1 MCIAVSTRFNS
12 RSFRVKTA
20 SNIKLIQNSARQ
32 FVIKVKTKSK
42 NKSHFLINLLEVFLL
57 RRSTLISTFLVEFL
71 LMSTYQAKTYRRL
84 PWSVKFK
91 ICPQQPPKK
100 NRRIRIKN
108 RVMKAKD
115 SIFVNT
121 IELTSDEKSDN
132 FRLRKQYSSKFT
144 SKRPSNL
151 TNLSTGSTNQ
161 KLIIPKS
168 IPGEIS

>member
-1 MCIAVSTRFNS
+1 
-12 RSFRVKTA
+12 
-20 SNIKLIQNSARQ
+20 
-32 FVIKVKTKSK
+32 
-42 NKSHFLINLLEVFLL
+42 
-57 RRSTLISTFLVEFL
+57 
-71 LMSTYQAKTYRRL
+71 
-84 PWSVKFK
+84 
-91 ICPQQPPKK
+91 
-100 NRRIRIKN
+100 
-108 RVMKAKD
+108 MKAKD